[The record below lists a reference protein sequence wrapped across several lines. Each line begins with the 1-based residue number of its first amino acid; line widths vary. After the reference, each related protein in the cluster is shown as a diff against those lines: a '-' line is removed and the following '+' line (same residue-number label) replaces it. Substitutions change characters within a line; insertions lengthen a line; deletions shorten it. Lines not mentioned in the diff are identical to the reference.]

1 MEGKHDPDEYQQ
13 VVNDLKSCCAKQKQN
28 TITFWAKTASKRRC
42 TLDAQS
48 SAARESTTEIS
59 HSKDTD
65 EIFDSK
71 DKEQISDCKD
81 TEQIPPTK
89 VVVGMKKKREVKV
102 KVFNIF
108 LSFIFVYDSMSL
120 SFLNDSC

>member
-1 MEGKHDPDEYQQ
+1 MVEGKHDPDEYQQ

-28 TITFWAKTASKRRC
+28 TITFWAKAASKRRC

-59 HSKDTD
+59 HSKDTN

-89 VVVGMKKKREVKV
+89 VVVVDEEEERSEAE
-102 KVFNIF
+102 
-108 LSFIFVYDSMSL
+108 SF
-120 SFLNDSC
+120 